1 MRRGAGVADLST
13 LEIHMWDNTTLLH
26 FDRDVKIRREDD
38 RFEADPSSKV
48 NTPKEVISKLS
59 VSIVQTSK
67 MGYLEEEKRK
77 KKTRT
82 NF

>member
-1 MRRGAGVADLST
+1 MTDLST
-13 LEIHMWDNTTLLH
+13 LEIHMWNNTTLLQ
-26 FDRDVKIRREDD
+26 FDHDVEIGREDD
-38 RFEADPSSKV
+38 RFEADILSKA

-77 KKTRT
+77 KTRT
-82 NF
+82 KF